1 MPNDQTQTAAQGDQ
15 TQTQPQSRIIDD
27 PLLASLAE
35 DLSILAKTE
44 QAVQKNEP
52 PEIKP
57 VEEKKTD
64 ETKPAEQKPAETK
77 PATVKAGVKQR
88 PDIKK
93 ELDDALTRHLAD
105 IKTQAQT
112 QTVPALPD
120 PKKTDDLDMT
130 GLVDEQIDELEDAK
144 YLEQKDPAQKGY
156 AKKLLDFYKS
166 VDKWVDDHKDDPDR
180 TFDENDEEFT
190 SFIEEN
196 KPKWAPGQRD
206 KIRKARLID
215 EAKREALKDLQPEI
229 EAAKREAR
237 EARVTPV
244 IERKVNQFAESFEK
258 AASSDDPLEKDV
270 FGRYKESAV
279 ALASDWVRLAEG
291 VDDIT
296 KPKNQDQAARHK
308 WLMEFIGHQSAV
320 FDAKGGDN
328 KIRDGRQFVTPVKF
342 AELASSGKDTSRV
355 WTFNNDDVLTML
367 HTHMVESAKSQVK
380 SEEEVAVKRG
390 FVKQRP
396 QTSTKPAEEPKP
408 VTGVRA
414 SASASPGPVPS
425 NQTEDGPHPGKE
437 IISILGL

>member
-1 MPNDQTQTAAQGDQ
+1 MDKDQTSAQGDQ
-15 TQTQPQSRIIDD
+15 TQTQPRIIDD

-44 QAVQKNEP
+44 QAVQQNQP

-57 VEEKKTD
+57 VDEKKPD
-64 ETKPAEQKPAETK
+64 EAKPAETKPAETK

-105 IKTQAQT
+105 IKPQAQT
-112 QTVPALPD
+112 PPALPD
-120 PKKTDDLDMT
+120 PKKADELDMA
-130 GLVDEQIDELEDAK
+130 GLVDEQIDEIEDAR

-156 AKKLLDFYKS
+156 AKKLLDFYKA
-166 VDKWVDDHKDDPDR
+166 VDKWVDDHKDDSDR

-190 SFIEEN
+190 SFIQEN

-229 EAAKREAR
+229 DAAKREAR

-244 IERKVNQFAESFEK
+244 MDRKVNQFTEAFDK
-258 AASSDDPLEKDV
+258 AATSDDPLEKDV
-270 FGRYKESAV
+270 FGRYKDSAV

-296 KPKNQDQAARHK
+296 KPKNQEQAGRHK
-308 WLMEFIGHQSAV
+308 WLMEFIGHQSSV
-320 FDAKGGDN
+320 FDSLGGEN
-328 KIRDGRQFVTPVKF
+328 KVRDGRQFVTPVKF
-342 AELASSGKDTSRV
+342 AELASSGKDTSKV

-367 HTHMVESAKSQVK
+367 QTHMIESAKSQVK
-380 SEEEVAVKRG
+380 AEEEVAVKRG
-390 FVKQRP
+390 FVRQRP
-396 QTSTKPAEEPKP
+396 QAAAKPAEEPKP

-414 SASASPGPVPS
+414 SASAAPGAVPS
-425 NQTEDGPHPGKE
+425 NQTDDTPHPGKE
-437 IISILGL
+437 VISILGL